1 MSRCMKRR
9 DPKILPL
16 LVAVVAPGT
25 GSSFG
30 PIGQALWPRQC
41 ITSPRTESFRPLLP
55 ASPVGRVRGKTTFAF
70 VLELRT
76 ACIAVGCTSSIK
88 LPSCAMHSHLPG
100 FGRTLPCTL
109 PIRCATSHASP
120 DLLEAPSL
128 PFRSCP
134 FTPPYHPYAPSLSSL
149 TNRLDS
155 QDARRQALSSIS
167 GNLCACN
174 SLFGGRGCMNR
185 SPRDPPSTRGIQLP
199 ERESWCEVCEV
210 CVAEGSVQI
219 LVPVVPQGK
228 EWGGKI
234 TRRWPFP

>member
-1 MSRCMKRR
+1 MHEAPRSEDLAVAGCGGGAGHRQFIRTYRASALATAMHHLAPHR
-9 DPKILPL
+9 ILPPPPPSL
-16 LVAVVAPGT
+16 SG
-25 GSSFG
+25 GE
-30 PIGQALWPRQC
+30 
-41 ITSPRTESFRPLLP
+41 SP
-55 ASPVGRVRGKTTFAF
+55 GKTTFAF

-149 TNRLDS
+149 TKPAGQPRCAPASVIFHIRKSVRL
-155 QDARRQALSSIS
+155 QLT
-167 GNLCACN
+167 
-174 SLFGGRGCMNR
+174 FGGRGCMNR

-228 EWGGKI
+228 GVGGKDHA
-234 TRRWPFP
+234 